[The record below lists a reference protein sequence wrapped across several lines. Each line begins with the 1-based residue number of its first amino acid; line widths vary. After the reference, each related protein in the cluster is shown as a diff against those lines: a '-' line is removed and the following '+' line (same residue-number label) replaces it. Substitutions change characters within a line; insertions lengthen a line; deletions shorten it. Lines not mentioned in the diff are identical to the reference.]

1 MAHYIFVVNVRT
13 DDRHADAPSA
23 EAIRNEIV
31 NNLEFD
37 SPGNGIERVSC
48 REVRTGDTFSAVRRA
63 LEEVD
68 R

>member
-13 DDRHADAPSA
+13 DDRHADA